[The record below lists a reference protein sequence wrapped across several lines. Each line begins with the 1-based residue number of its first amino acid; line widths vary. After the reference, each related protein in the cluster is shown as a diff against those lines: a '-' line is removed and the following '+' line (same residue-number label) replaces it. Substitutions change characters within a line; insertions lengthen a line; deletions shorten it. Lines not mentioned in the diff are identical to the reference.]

1 MFFFENEFSLRRG
14 TASNPPTFRHYTA
27 LGLTKSAPQKEIKE
41 NFRKLALKMHPD
53 KGGDAAEFTKLR
65 EAYNVLRNPRARALY
80 DNAGDQGTQE
90 NAREMPEVPTTK
102 TISLFLDLSLEEIY
116 TGVSKTIN
124 YTRSR
129 ICLDCAGRG
138 ASATTICSLCGGVGS
153 TTSLVRMGPVVL
165 ENVIPCRK
173 CQGSGETFNFADQCI
188 GCCGQKVLRGEDC
201 PQVDIPSVTS

>member
-14 TASNPPTFRHYTA
+14 TASNPQTFRHYTA

-65 EAYNVLRNPRARALY
+65 EAYNVLSNTRARALY

-90 NAREMPEVPTTK
+90 NARELPEVPTTK

-129 ICLDCAGRG
+129 ICLDCAGDVD
-138 ASATTICSLCGGVGS
+138 SL
-153 TTSLVRMGPVVL
+153 LL
-165 ENVIPCRK
+165 
-173 CQGSGETFNFADQCI
+173 
-188 GCCGQKVLRGEDC
+188 
-201 PQVDIPSVTS
+201 